1 MADEATLEAALAPFG
16 WTCGPEFWQR
26 YYADGWV
33 FGLANAVERL
43 TEQLAEAEML
53 HRSNMAAWGAEVVEL
68 TARVAR
74 QERANL
80 VRAVA
85 DPLWEEHDGWVAGYI
100 DREDFD
106 AVPWR
111 VATDLAESFRKVQAE
126 VVRLTELLA
135 RERLTT
141 RCSGCGCEIQVF
153 CGLCDGGD

>member
-1 MADEATLEAALAPFG
+1 MADEAALEAALAPFG

-26 YYADGWV
+26 YYVDPWV
-33 FGLANAVERL
+33 FALANAVGRL

-53 HRSNMAAWGAEVVEL
+53 HRSNMDAWGAEVAEL

-74 QERANL
+74 YERANL

-106 AVPWR
+106 AVPWK
-111 VATDLAESFRKVQAE
+111 VATLLAEEVQRLKVEAGK
-126 VVRLTELLA
+126 A
-135 RERLTT
+135 R
-141 RCSGCGCEIQVF
+141 CVGCGTEIRPV
-153 CGLCDGGD
+153 CGLCDEE